1 MKNIHL
7 LFILTLILVLNACS
21 SDDDTP
27 VRDLSPMLMS
37 VAPGQG
43 MAGDVITIHGR
54 NFSTA
59 RNQNKVTFNGVEAVV
74 LEASETRLEVVVPEG
89 SGQGDINVEVQGE
102 QADGTVPAF
111 SYLAP
116 QEIYMVAAL
125 AGSLEYGLTDGQGVS
140 ARFRNPEGVAMT
152 PEGNIIV
159 TDRTNNS
166 IRLLT
171 PEGTVTTV
179 TGNGTKG
186 HTDGPASQAL
196 LNYPWRSC
204 VDREG
209 NIYVADRDNHA
220 IRKISTDGIV
230 STVAGTGTGGFKD
243 GPVSEARFYQPIDVD
258 VDNDGNLFV
267 ADNINHRIR
276 KITPDGMVSTVS
288 GSVSGF
294 NDGDASEA
302 LFANPS
308 GISLDKEGNIYVADR
323 FNHRIRKIST
333 DGKVTTVAGQGD
345 IGAQDGNALS
355 AQFNN
360 PYGLDV
366 AENGDIVVADLS
378 NHKIRLI
385 SEGAVSTIAGTS
397 SGFLDGAG
405 FTARFYNPTD
415 IAIAGGVIY
424 VADLGNHMIRKI
436 VKE

>member
-1 MKNIHL
+1 MKNIYIFL
-7 LFILTLILVLNACS
+7 LVLAVICSACN

-27 VRDLSPMLMS
+27 GRDLSPMVMS
-37 VAPGQG
+37 VSPGQG
-43 MAGDVITIHGR
+43 KANDVITIYGR

-59 RNQNKVTFNGVEAVV
+59 RDHNKVTFNEVEATV
-74 LEASETRLEVVVPEG
+74 LEATKTRLEVVVPEG
-89 SGQGDINVEVQGE
+89 EGQGEIGVVVQG
-102 QADGTVPAF
+102 QPATGSLPAF
-111 SYLAP
+111 NYIAP
-116 QEIYMVAAL
+116 QEVYMVATL
-125 AGSLEYGLTDGQGVS
+125 AGSLEYGLVDGQGTS
-140 ARFRNPEGVAMT
+140 ARFRNPEGVAMA
-152 PEGNIIV
+152 PDGNIVV
-159 TDRTNNS
+159 TDRFNNS

-171 PEGTVTTV
+171 PEGMVTTI

-186 HTDGPASQAL
+186 HTDGPADQAL

-230 STVAGTGTGGFKD
+230 STVAGGPRGFKD
-243 GPVSEARFYQPIDVD
+243 GPVPEAQFNQPIDVD
-258 VDNDGNLFV
+258 VDDQGNLYV
-267 ADNINHRIR
+267 ADNNNHRIR
-276 KITPDGMVSTVS
+276 KISPDGMVSTVS

-294 NDGDASEA
+294 KDGNASEA

-308 GISLDKEGNIYVADR
+308 GISLDVEGNIYVADR

-333 DGKVTTVAGQGD
+333 NGEVTSIAGQGD
-345 IGAQDGNALS
+345 VGALDGDALS

-378 NHKIRLI
+378 NHKIRLV
-385 SEGAVSTIAGTS
+385 SEGAVTTIAGTS

-415 IAIAGGVIY
+415 VAIAGEVIY
-424 VADLGNHMIRKI
+424 VADLGNHLIRKI
-436 VKE
+436 TRE